1 MAESGAA
8 EAPGVE
14 GDAALI
20 AGVMDGV
27 KQSFIDEG
35 VDPEVLEDVM
45 YLCVITYW
53 GYSTVCQYCRLM
65 CVV

>member
-8 EAPGVE
+8 EAQGVE

-45 YLCVITYW
+45 YLCVIIY
-53 GYSTVCQYCRLM
+53 
-65 CVV
+65 